1 MDAVTREIRQMLL
14 GNLEPKGKYLAVSE
28 NRLTSIHHGVSD
40 GADTVFLLGV
50 RRHARYYVSS
60 LSKGKIKE
68 SAHKALMDIG
78 RKVLLQSNPEAE
90 TVICRYMV
98 TKPIVVLFEIDDI
111 GIKVETYTA
120 RGISG
125 LISETWIRWRF
136 MRKMPDE
143 LKPVNKE
150 VLKARLKEEDEK
162 RKSVEEQQKAEKK
175 KVQEEK
181 KKVKEEAKQGKNE
194 AKLIKKYER
203 QARAEYKKRMKEE
216 AAALARE
223 EALRRVAEESAK
235 VAETETSS
243 AEEETVNAAEE

>member
-1 MDAVTREIRQMLL
+1 MDTVTREIRQMLL
-14 GNLEPKGKYLAVSE
+14 GNLEPRGKYLAVSE
-28 NRLTSIHHGVSD
+28 SRLTGIQQGISD

-60 LSKGKIKE
+60 LPKGKVKE

-78 RKVLLQSNPEAE
+78 RKVLLESNPEAE

-98 TKPIVVLFEIDDI
+98 TKPLVLLFEIDDI

-136 MRKMPDE
+136 MRKMPDD
-143 LKPVNKE
+143 LKAVNKE
-150 VLKARLKEEDEK
+150 VLKARLKEEEEK
-162 RKSVEEQQKAEKK
+162 RKSVEEQQKED
-175 KVQEEK
+175 K
-181 KKVKEEAKQGKNE
+181 KKVKEEKKKAKDEARQGKNE
-194 AKLIKKYER
+194 ARLIKKYER

-216 AAALARE
+216 AAAMARE
-223 EALRRVAEESAK
+223 EAMRRVAEEAAK
-235 VAETETSS
+235 A
-243 AEEETVNAAEE
+243 AEEEAAKTAEAEEE